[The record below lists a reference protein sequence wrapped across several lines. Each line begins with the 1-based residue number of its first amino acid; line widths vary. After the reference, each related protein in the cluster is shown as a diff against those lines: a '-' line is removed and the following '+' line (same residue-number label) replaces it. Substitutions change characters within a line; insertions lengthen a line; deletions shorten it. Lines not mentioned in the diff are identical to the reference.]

1 MQYNTFRGIVT
12 GISERLSISI
22 LSKFTKQAFIKD
34 LTHFTITQ
42 TFYKTE
48 HECNIKPPNQ
58 IWTAKVTT
66 NYHPQIFKELWDND
80 NPKKEEEVKNKS
92 IIVLK

>member
-1 MQYNTFRGIVT
+1 MKIRTQNLQYYIFNYTYWHNHQVQYNTFRGIVT

-58 IWTAKVTT
+58 I
-66 NYHPQIFKELWDND
+66 
-80 NPKKEEEVKNKS
+80 
-92 IIVLK
+92 